1 MIEYNY
7 HTEEV
12 PKNMRITQVSGIIL
26 NEKKQVLIYQEKNGN
41 YRIPGG
47 HPEKNETLEE
57 TLKREVLEEV
67 NIIISDISYLGF
79 QEVNGD
85 TKDSYAQVRMLA
97 TIKSIGEERPDPA
110 EHETYQRIL
119 IPLKE
124 LNNYLNWGS
133 VGDEMTQQAL
143 NKIKGV
149 E

>member
-1 MIEYNY
+1 MIDYKY
-7 HTEEV
+7 YTEEV

-26 NEKKQVLIYQEKNGN
+26 DEKKRVMIYQEKKGN

-67 NIIISDISYLGF
+67 NVTIENISYLGF
-79 QEVNGD
+79 QEVIGD

-110 EHETYQRIL
+110 EQETYKRIL
-119 IPLKE
+119 IPLEE
-124 LNNYLNWGS
+124 LNDYLNWGS
-133 VGDEMTQQAL
+133 VGDEMTEQAL

>member
-1 MIEYNY
+1 
-7 HTEEV
+7 
-12 PKNMRITQVSGIIL
+12 
-26 NEKKQVLIYQEKNGN
+26 
-41 YRIPGG
+41 
-47 HPEKNETLEE
+47 
-57 TLKREVLEEV
+57 
-67 NIIISDISYLGF
+67 
-79 QEVNGD
+79 
-85 TKDSYAQVRMLA
+85 MLA

>member
-85 TKDSYAQVRMLA
+85 TKDSYAQVRMLE
-97 TIKSIGEERPDPA
+97 IGRASCRER
-110 EHETYQRIL
+110 
-119 IPLKE
+119 
-124 LNNYLNWGS
+124 
-133 VGDEMTQQAL
+133 V
-143 NKIKGV
+143 
-149 E
+149 